1 MRQFLLGLFMVC
13 VVASLEYACTRPAH
27 AQTVTNAIKMGYN
40 FTTVSQTVV
49 FNSTMQSGGTMTFTT
64 SAMDGGGRAPGDP
77 FTMKLVFYNSS
88 NQVITTV
95 QQANTLVY
103 GNGTPQAYSVTATNC
118 GGSCASV
125 AYVSVQFYGKDGGY
139 WAGNYGPYIINPS
152 LTFNGGSN
160 ILYNPEFGVYGTNG
174 FAQGWASTAGWQNC
188 ALYSGAATCVINNGA
203 QVNGGSYSS
212 TGGTTSGTSG
222 GYVAP
227 PPAPTYTSDISTAQ
241 QSRVTAFQ
249 NRTITNNNIYID
261 QVGDNNTV
269 NITQTGNNSSIS
281 GIGQQA
287 ASIQGNSNT
296 VTIRQGDVAD
306 TNKNEINLRVQGD
319 SNTLNINQGV
329 TTTGATVNS
338 TNGMYQRVDVVGNT
352 NTLTTQQTNT
362 GGIGGHYMETTV
374 NGNSNNITARQLD
387 NGNKTMFTTATGNNN
402 TVTAT
407 QSGTGQHYLES
418 VLMGNG
424 NSVIAT
430 QSGATQNRASISI
443 TNAGG
448 PGSVDLQQT
457 GGQVYNIT
465 TTCVTAG
472 GCSPVV
478 VRQGN

>member
-1 MRQFLLGLFMVC
+1 MRQFFVSLFIVIA
-13 VVASLEYACTRPAH
+13 VVSLEFACTRPAH

-49 FNSTMQSGGTMTFTT
+49 FNSAMQSGGTMTFTA

-152 LTFNGGSN
+152 LTYNGGSN

-188 ALYSGAATCVINNGA
+188 ALYAGAATCVINNGA
-203 QVNGGSYSS
+203 PVNGGTYSAS
-212 TGGTTSGTSG
+212 GGTTSGSSG
-222 GYVAP
+222 GYVAT
-227 PPAPTYTSDISTAQ
+227 PPAPTYTSNISTAQ
-241 QSRVTAFQ
+241 QSRVTAAQ
-249 NRTITNNNIYID
+249 ARIITNNAIYVD
-261 QVGDNNTV
+261 QVGNNNTV
-269 NITQTGNNSSIS
+269 TITQVGNNNLIT

-287 ASIQGNSNT
+287 AKMQGNNNNIT
-296 VTIRQGDVAD
+296 LRQGVSGGD
-306 TNKNEINLRVQGD
+306 KNEIDLRVVGD
-319 SNTLNINQGV
+319 TNTLNINQGV
-329 TTTGATVNS
+329 TTTGSSVAS
-338 TNGMYQRVDVVGNT
+338 TNGMAQTVDVNGYSNI
-352 NTLTTQQTNT
+352 LTTQQTNT
-362 GGIGGHYMETTV
+362 GGIGGHYMETTI
-374 NGNSNNITARQLD
+374 NGNQNNVLIKQTD
-387 NGNKTMFTTATGNNN
+387 NGNKTMFTTVSGNNN
-402 TVTAT
+402 AVNAT
-407 QSGTGQHYLES
+407 QSGSGQHYLETA
-418 VLMGNG
+418 LTGNG
-424 NSVIAT
+424 NTVTSV
-430 QSGATQNRASISI
+430 QQGNTQNRASISI

-448 PGSVDLQQT
+448 PGAVDLVQT

-465 TTCVTAG
+465 TTCTTAG
-472 GCSPVV
+472 GCAPVV
-478 VRQGN
+478 VRQGQ